1 MLMMLFVS
9 VILFL
14 IDTRKI
20 KLFTPIFLYVFFSLT
35 TEISATIFKYLFHEN
50 RIFFNLY
57 GLFEFISLIYYFVK
71 FYTLPR
77 TLAILISA
85 IYLFV
90 FLITFSKTEPMNVS
104 IGLGSF
110 IWIVLCVYFLISS
123 ISEVNNKKRKLI
135 HLFTSSILIYNSSS
149 LTLFLV
155 SDKIFHFFGNLWT
168 IHNVIFLISTSIITY
183 SIWKLPS
190 KSDC

>member
-1 MLMMLFVS
+1 MEFLQYFKPIYLF
-9 VILFL
+9 ILFFR
-14 IDTRKI
+14 IHI
-20 KLFTPIFLYVFFSLT
+20 YIIYMFS
-35 TEISATIFKYLFHEN
+35 SYSS
-50 RIFFNLY
+50 
-57 GLFEFISLIYYFVK
+57 FISLIYFFVK

-123 ISEVNNKKRKLI
+123 ISEVNDQKRKLI